1 MDRSSDIEHGRE
13 EIENAYDN
21 LMHKA
26 MPSAKAKQ
34 EKGIIR
40 MLTPEVAI
48 RQGGLEIQISDQ
60 PPIKSYVVQVMKKMN
75 SKWMIPEG
83 YPKL

>member
-1 MDRSSDIEHGRE
+1 MDRSGDIEHGRE

-34 EKGIIR
+34 EKGTIR

-48 RQGGLEIQISDQ
+48 
-60 PPIKSYVVQVMKKMN
+60 
-75 SKWMIPEG
+75 
-83 YPKL
+83 